1 MNFSGIGYILY
12 DSVRSYAALFFLGVF
27 MSTIKY
33 DFTVES
39 LGECKIHSPIEL
51 SLDHGTFRAAYV
63 KDTTFVRNLVNV
75 FADDKAD
82 ASDVSNLMEKAG
94 PRQYLYFNPENVTAG
109 ICTCGGLCPG
119 LNDVIRAVVR
129 CLWNRYGVRKIKGIK
144 FGYKGFFKEE
154 GFEPIDLN
162 PDVVDE
168 IHKIGGSFLG
178 TSRGGGDRTVEIVDS
193 IERLGINQMYIIGGD
208 GTQRGA
214 LDIANE
220 ISRRGLKVA
229 VVGIPKTVDN
239 DLQFIDRS
247 FGFETAVQ
255 KAAQAVNSIHMEA
268 HSQINGIGLVKLMG
282 RESGFIATAA
292 ALASHE
298 TNFCLIPEVPFDLD
312 GPNGFFHYLEQR
324 LEKRHHAVVVVA
336 EGAGQ
341 ELLASTNQT
350 DASGNKKLADIG
362 IYLRDKITEY
372 FAAKKIHINLK
383 YIDPSYEVRAA
394 VTTANDSIYCER
406 LGNNAVHAAMAG
418 KTKLVIGLVHDKY
431 VHIPI
436 SMATL
441 KRNIVDPES
450 SLWRDCLDATLQ
462 PVYMVNNINTVTEK
476 LSKSYQEAEQKAAA
490 RFEKVTK
497 MKG

>member
-1 MNFSGIGYILY
+1 MKI
-12 DSVRSYAALFFLGVF
+12 R
-27 MSTIKY
+27 Y
-33 DFTVES
+33 DFTVDN
-39 LGECKIHSPIEL
+39 LGECKVKSPIEL
-51 SLDHGTFRAAYV
+51 SRENGDFRACYV
-63 KDTTFVRNLVNV
+63 KDTSFVRNHVNV
-75 FADDKAD
+75 FEHDKQD
-82 ASDVSNLMEKAG
+82 ANDSSNLMEKAG
-94 PRQYLYFNPENVTAG
+94 PREMIYFNPAHVTAG

-144 FGYKGFFKEE
+144 FGYKGFFAESGYE
-154 GFEPIDLN
+154 TVDLN
-162 PDVVDE
+162 PDVVDT

-178 TSRGGGDRTVEIVDS
+178 TSRGGGDRVSDIVDS
-193 IERLGINQMYIIGGD
+193 IERLDINMMFIIGGD
-208 GTQRGA
+208 GTQRGS

-220 ISRRGLKVA
+220 IERRGLKIA

-255 KAAQAVNSIHMEA
+255 KATSAINSCHMEA
-268 HSQINGIGLVKLMG
+268 HSQIGGIGLVKLMG

-292 ALASHE
+292 AIASHE
-298 TNFCLIPEVPFDLD
+298 ANFCLIPEVPFDLD
-312 GPNGFFHYLEQR
+312 GPNGFLTH
-324 LEKRHHAVVVVA
+324 LEKRLEERQHAVIVVA

-341 ELLASTNQT
+341 ELLTTTNQT

-372 FAAKKIHINLK
+372 FASKKIHINLK

-418 KTKLVIGLVHDKY
+418 KTKIVIGLVHDKY

-441 KRNIVDPES
+441 KRNIVDTES

-476 LSKSYQEAEQKAAA
+476 LKAFSDEADAKALA
-490 RFEKVTK
+490 RLEKVTQ
-497 MKG
+497 MKKQ

>member
-1 MNFSGIGYILY
+1 MPYIKTRG
-12 DSVRSYAALFFLGVF
+12 SRMGQ
-27 MSTIKY
+27 IKY
-33 DFTVES
+33 DFTVDN
-39 LGECKIHSPIEL
+39 LGECTVPSPIEL
-51 SLDHGTFRAAYV
+51 SREHGNYRATYV
-63 KDTTFVRNLVNV
+63 RDTSYVRNLVNV
-75 FADDKAD
+75 FESDKAD
-82 ASDVSNLMEKAG
+82 ANDSTNLMEKAG
-94 PRQYLYFNPENVTAG
+94 PREKIYFNPEHVTAG

-129 CLWNRYGVRKIKGIK
+129 CLWNRYGVRRIKGIQ
-144 FGYKGFFKEE
+144 FGYNGFFKEE
-154 GFEPIDLN
+154 GYDTVELN
-162 PDVVDE
+162 PHNVDA

-178 TSRGGGDRTVEIVDS
+178 TSRGGGDRTSDIVDS
-193 IERLGINQMYIIGGD
+193 IQRLNINVMFIIGGD

-220 ISRRGLKVA
+220 VERRGLKIA

-255 KAAQAVNSIHMEA
+255 QATRAINSCHMEA
-268 HSQINGIGLVKLMG
+268 QSQINGIGLVKLMG

-292 ALASHE
+292 AIASHE
-298 TNFCLIPEVPFDLD
+298 ANFCLIPEVPFEMD
-312 GPNGFFHYLEQR
+312 GPNGFLAHLEAR
-324 LEKRHHAVVVVA
+324 LKRRGHAVIVVA

-341 ELLASTNQT
+341 DLLAATNQT

-362 IYLRDKITEY
+362 SFIKNEISYY
-372 FAAKKIHINLK
+372 FKEKNIPINMK

-418 KTKLVIGLVHDKY
+418 KTKIVIGLVHDKY

-436 SMATL
+436 TMATL
-441 KRNIVDPES
+441 KRNTVDPES

-462 PVYMVNNINTVTEK
+462 PVYMVNNISTVTEK
-476 LSKSYQEAEQKAAA
+476 LRKAAEEADAKALA
-490 RFEKVTK
+490 RLEKVSR
-497 MKG
+497 M

>member
-1 MNFSGIGYILY
+1 MT
-12 DSVRSYAALFFLGVF
+12 A
-27 MSTIKY
+27 MKY

-39 LGECKIHSPIEL
+39 LGECKVKSPIEL
-51 SLDHGTFRAAYV
+51 ALEHGNFRAAYV
-63 KDTTFVRNLVNV
+63 PDNSYVRRQVNIYSNAEAP
-75 FADDKAD
+75 ADEK
-82 ASDVSNLMEKAG
+82 SEYMEKAG
-94 PRQYLYFNPENVTAG
+94 PREYIYFNPAHVTAG

-129 CLWNRYGVRKIKGIK
+129 CLWNRYGVRRIKGIQ
-144 FGYKGFFKEE
+144 FGYKGFFADQ
-154 GFEPIDLN
+154 GFPTVDLN
-162 PDVVDE
+162 PDNVDT
-168 IHKIGGSFLG
+168 IHKLGGTFLG
-178 TSRGGGDRTVEIVDS
+178 TSRGGGDRVSEIVDS
-193 IERLGINQMYIIGGD
+193 IEHIGINMMFIIGGD
-208 GTQRGA
+208 GTQRGS

-220 ISRRGLKVA
+220 IERRGLKIA

-247 FGFETAVQ
+247 FGFETAVY
-255 KAAQAVNSIHMEA
+255 KATLAVNSIHMEA

-282 RESGFIATAA
+282 RESGFIAVAT

-312 GPNGFFHYLEQR
+312 GPNGLLSHLEAR
-324 LEKRHHAVVVVA
+324 LKERHHAVIVVA

-341 ELLASTNQT
+341 ELLTSTNET
-350 DASGNKKLADIG
+350 DASGNKRLADIG
-362 IYLRDKITEY
+362 TYLRDKITEH
-372 FAAKKIHINLK
+372 FKAKKMHINLK
-383 YIDPSYEVRAA
+383 YIDPGYEVRAA

-418 KTKLVIGLVHDKY
+418 KTKIVIGLVHDKY

-441 KRNIVDPES
+441 KRNMVDPES

-462 PVYMVNNINTVTEK
+462 PVYMVNNINTVVEK
-476 LSKSYQEAEQKAAA
+476 LKKDSDEAEAKALA
-490 RFEKVTK
+490 RLEKVSG
-497 MKG
+497 MKSK

>member
-1 MNFSGIGYILY
+1 M
-12 DSVRSYAALFFLGVF
+12 DK
-27 MSTIKY
+27 IKY
-33 DFTVES
+33 DFSVEN
-39 LGECKIHSPIEL
+39 LGECKVRSPIEL
-51 SLDHGTFRAAYV
+51 SHEHGDFRATYV
-63 KDTTFVRNLVNV
+63 KDTSFVRNLVNV
-75 FADDKAD
+75 FEDDKGD
-82 ASDVSNLMEKAG
+82 ANDMSNLMEKAG
-94 PRQYLYFNPENVTAG
+94 PRENIYFNPAHVTAG

-129 CLWNRYGVRKIKGIK
+129 CLWNRYGVRRIRGIR
-144 FGYKGFFKEE
+144 FGYKGFFTEQ
-154 GFEPIDLN
+154 GFNTVDLN
-162 PDVVDE
+162 PDNVDT

-178 TSRGGGDRTVEIVDS
+178 TSRGGGDRVTDIVDS
-193 IERLGINQMYIIGGD
+193 IERLNINVMFIIGGD

-220 ISRRGLKVA
+220 IDRRGLKIA

-255 KAAQAVNSIHMEA
+255 KATQAINSCHMEA

-292 ALASHE
+292 AIASHE
-298 TNFCLIPEVPFDLD
+298 ANFCLIPEVPFDMD
-312 GPNGFFHYLEQR
+312 GPNGFLAHLQER
-324 LEKRHHAVVVVA
+324 LEKRHHAVIVVA

-341 ELLASTNQT
+341 ELLTTTNQT

-362 IYLRDKITEY
+362 IFLRDKITEY
-372 FAAKKIHINLK
+372 FANKSFHINLK
-383 YIDPSYEVRAA
+383 YIDPSYEVRAS

-418 KTKLVIGLVHDKY
+418 KTKIVIGLVHDKY

-436 SMATL
+436 TMATL
-441 KRNIVDPES
+441 KRNTVDPES

-462 PVYMVNNINTVTEK
+462 PVYMVNNINTVTE
-476 LSKSYQEAEQKAAA
+476 YQRKTAEEANLKAIA
-490 RFEKVTK
+490 RLEKVNGMGK
-497 MKG
+497 K

>member
-1 MNFSGIGYILY
+1 MKTN
-12 DSVRSYAALFFLGVF
+12 
-27 MSTIKY
+27 IKY
-33 DFTVES
+33 DFTVEN
-39 LGECKIHSPIEL
+39 LGECRIKSPIDL
-51 SLDHGTFRAAYV
+51 STEHGDFRATYV
-63 KDTTFVRNLVNV
+63 DNKTFVRRRVNV
-75 FADDKAD
+75 YDDFDDPETTSA
-82 ASDVSNLMEKAG
+82 NLMEKAG
-94 PRQYLYFNPENVTAG
+94 PREFIYFNPAHVTAG

-129 CLWNRYGVRKIKGIK
+129 CLWNRYGVRRIKGIR
-144 FGYKGFFKEE
+144 FGYKGFLAEY
-154 GFEPIDLN
+154 GYDTLDLN
-162 PDVVDE
+162 IDNVDI
-168 IHKIGGSFLG
+168 IHKIGGSYLG
-178 TSRGGGDRTVEIVDS
+178 TSRGAGDRITEIVDS
-193 IERLGINQMYIIGGD
+193 IERMGINCMFIIGGD

-220 ISRRGLKVA
+220 IDRRGLKVA

-255 KAAQAVNSIHMEA
+255 KATQAVNSIHMEA
-268 HSQINGIGLVKLMG
+268 HSQVNGIGLVKLMG
-282 RESGFIATAA
+282 RESGFIATST

-298 TNFCLIPEVPFDLD
+298 ANFCLIPEVPFDLD
-312 GPNGFFHYLEQR
+312 GPNGFLAHLEDR
-324 LEKRHHAVVVVA
+324 LNKRHHAVIVVA

-341 ELLASTNQT
+341 ELLTSTNQT

-362 IYLRDKITEY
+362 LFLRDKITDY
-372 FAAKKIHINLK
+372 FAEKKIHINLK
-383 YIDPSYEVRAA
+383 YIDPGYEVRAS

-418 KTKLVIGLVHDKY
+418 KTKIVVGLVHDKY

-441 KRNIVDPES
+441 KRNVIDPES

-462 PVYMVNNINTVTEK
+462 PVYMVNNINTVIEK
-476 LSKSYQEAEQKAAA
+476 LKKNADDADAKAQA
-490 RFEKVTK
+490 RLEKVLGHK
-497 MKG
+497 